1 MPITVDEQVKR
12 LREVTGSGQ
21 VADVCHRLRI
31 EIVTHFGSSARPT
44 GGITAR
50 DVDVAIGFEHG
61 AARDFLAAVNALMDL
76 VPGDHLDVMDLD
88 RAGPVAAKAAL
99 FDSDILF
106 EAAQS
111 VTTERQIRAF
121 MAYEDTRRLRELQ
134 LEMLRR

>member
-1 MPITVDEQVKR
+1 M
-12 LREVTGSGQ
+12 
-21 VADVCHRLRI
+21 
-31 EIVTHFGSSARPT
+31 
-44 GGITAR
+44 
-50 DVDVAIGFEHG
+50 AIGFEHG